1 MLSRY
6 FSQFA
11 LLRCLVALVFV
22 LHLSACSNAID
33 EYHAATPS
41 FELFEYFEGDV
52 LAWGMLQDRSGVQT
66 RRFDVKI
73 RGVVKGNILTL
84 TEDFVFDDG
93 EKQQRIWTITKN
105 ADGTYIGEAG
115 DVIGEAI
122 GIVAGNALNW
132 QYTLRVPVDDTT
144 YDIAFDDW
152 MYRQDQVRMFNVAN
166 MSKFGFSV
174 GKVTL
179 FFEKQ

>member
-6 FSQFA
+6 FSNLA
-11 LLRCLVALVFV
+11 MWRSVLTLVFV
-22 LHLSACSNAID
+22 FHLSACSNAID
-33 EYHAATPS
+33 EYHTSTPS

-66 RRFDVKI
+66 RRFEVEI
-73 RGVVKGNILTL
+73 RGVVKGNLLTL

-93 EKQQRIWTITKN
+93 EKQQRIWSITKN
-105 ADGTYIGEAG
+105 ADGTYIGEAD
-115 DVIGEAI
+115 DVVGEAI
-122 GIVAGNALNW
+122 GIVGGNALNW
-132 QYTLRVPVDDTT
+132 RYTLRVPVDDTT

-152 MYRQDQVRMFNVAN
+152 MYRQDQVRMFNTAS
-166 MSKFGFSV
+166 MSKFGFNV